1 MNNALGGWKIQIF
14 QNAPGGWKIEIC
26 LIMGYEDVKLKL
38 FNNAL
43 GGFKNEIFSI
53 IVLWGWKIGIF
64 WIMP

>member
-43 GGFKNEIFSI
+43 GGFKIEIFSI